1 MVGSKGHDT
10 VSAGGHPAV
19 HAERGRNIAGQVTI
33 VAVKS
38 LDGVIWLRHEGLHLH
53 IGGRHQS
60 AGHAV
65 QVDTLVPLID
75 VVGIQIRR
83 LTVRAHQSGLDLQR
97 PFQLWRQCF
106 PAFRSSAQDPQTCL
120 RG

>member
-1 MVGSKGHDT
+1 MVGNKGHDT

-53 IGGRHQS
+53 IGGRHQ
-60 AGHAV
+60 GTGYAV
-65 QVDTLVPLID
+65 QVDTLIPLID
-75 VVGIQIRR
+75 MEGIQIRR

-97 PFQLWRQCF
+97 PFQLRRQCF
-106 PAFRSSAQDPQTCL
+106 PSFRSSAQDPQTCL

>member
-10 VSAGGHPAV
+10 VSAGRHSAV
-19 HAERGRNIAGQVTI
+19 DSERGSDITGQVTI
-33 VAVKS
+33 IAVKP
-38 LDGVIWLRHEGLHLH
+38 LDGIIRLRHEGLHLH
-53 IGGRHQS
+53 IGGCHQS

-75 VVGIQIRR
+75 MEGIQICG

-97 PFQLWRQCF
+97 PFQLRRQCF
-106 PAFRSSAQDPQTCL
+106 PTFRSSAQDPQTCL

>member
-38 LDGVIWLRHEGLHLH
+38 LDGVIRLRHEGLHLH
-53 IGGRHQS
+53 IGGRHQ
-60 AGHAV
+60 GTGYAV
-65 QVDTLVPLID
+65 QVDTLIPLID
-75 VVGIQIRR
+75 MEGIQIRR

-97 PFQLWRQCF
+97 PFQLRRQCF
-106 PAFRSSAQDPQTCL
+106 PSFRSSAQDPQTCL

>member
-38 LDGVIWLRHEGLHLH
+38 LDGVIRLRHEGLHLH
-53 IGGRHQS
+53 IGGRHQ
-60 AGHAV
+60 GTGYAV
-65 QVDTLVPLID
+65 QVNALIPLVYMEC
-75 VVGIQIRR
+75 VQIRR
-83 LTVRAHQSGLDLQR
+83 LSVRAHQSGLDLQR
-97 PFQLWRQCF
+97 PFQLRRQSF
-106 PAFRSSAQDPQTCL
+106 SAFRSSAQDPQTCL

>member
-19 HAERGRNIAGQVTI
+19 RAERGRNIAGQVTI

-53 IGGRHQS
+53 IGGRHQ
-60 AGHAV
+60 GTGYAV
-65 QVDTLVPLID
+65 QVNALIPLVD
-75 VVGIQIRR
+75 MECVQIRR
-83 LTVRAHQSGLDLQR
+83 LSVRAHQSGLDLQR
-97 PFQLWRQCF
+97 PFQLRRQSF
-106 PAFRSSAQDPQTCL
+106 SAFRSSAQDPQACL